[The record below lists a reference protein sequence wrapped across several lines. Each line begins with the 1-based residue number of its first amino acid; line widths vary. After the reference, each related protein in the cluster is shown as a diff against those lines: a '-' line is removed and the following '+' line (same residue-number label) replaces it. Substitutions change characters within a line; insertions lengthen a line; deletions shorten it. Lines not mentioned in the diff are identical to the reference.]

1 MAQLL
6 YTCIYQANSDLV
18 VGKAMFP
25 SSVIALRSPF
35 LVVAYDCGSGSFRNK
50 NAAVTWSS
58 GMLACPPLSRN
69 SSSLER

>member
-35 LVVAYDCGSGSFRNK
+35 LVVAYDCGTVVVASGTKTQQLLGHQACSPVHPFRGTHL
-50 NAAVTWSS
+50 V
-58 GMLACPPLSRN
+58 
-69 SSSLER
+69 